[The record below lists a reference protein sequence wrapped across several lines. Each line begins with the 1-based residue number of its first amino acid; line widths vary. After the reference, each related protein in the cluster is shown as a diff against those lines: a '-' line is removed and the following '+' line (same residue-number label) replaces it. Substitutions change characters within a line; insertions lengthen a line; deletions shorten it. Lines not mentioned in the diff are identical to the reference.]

1 MDQTLAPAS
10 AVPVADTTAPARRS
24 WAKRT
29 AITGFLVFAICAA
42 FYLLPGV
49 RQANEV
55 CGRAPNLIAFE
66 LARSVA
72 QINTV
77 FAETTPGCRDA
88 MAKAMNQMNRLD
100 LPLFMSVYAIFMVS
114 AALFES
120 AKSRQRRWLWALL
133 AAGVA
138 LLGDLIETG
147 VLLQI
152 TDNLDD
158 PGEYIGPLIVSTWIK
173 WLALG
178 IFAGLVAVLTLQQS
192 PRRWVIG
199 LVNLAAAALTV
210 LALVAPATFG
220 LWMSLALGAGWFVI
234 WMDALRAVFLKR

>member
-1 MDQTLAPAS
+1 MNQTLATA
-10 AVPVADTTAPARRS
+10 AAAPVADASLPVRRT

-29 AITGFLVFAICAA
+29 AIMGFLVFAIFAA
-42 FYLLPGV
+42 FFVLPGV
-49 RQANEV
+49 RQANEI
-55 CGRAPNLIAFE
+55 CGRAPDMTAFE

-72 QINTV
+72 QIQAV
-77 FAETTPGCRDA
+77 FAETKPGCRDA
-88 MAKAMNQMNRLD
+88 MVKAMNQMNRVD
-100 LPLFMSVYAIFMVS
+100 LPLFMMVYAVFMVS

-152 TDNLDD
+152 TDDLAD
-158 PGEYIGPLIVSTWIK
+158 PGEYIAPLIVSTWIK

-178 IFAGLVAVLTLQQS
+178 TFAGLVAVLTLQQS
-192 PRRWVIG
+192 PRRWIIG
-199 LVNLAAAALTV
+199 LVNLAAAVLTV
-210 LALVAPATFG
+210 LALLAPATFG
-220 LWMSLALGAGWFVI
+220 TWMSLALGAGWLTLWI
-234 WMDALRAVFLKR
+234 DSLRAVFLKR